1 MVFSPD
7 KRNFE
12 IAEIVTKD
20 YTLSARDLSSEW
32 ETNSAAKHMDN
43 PIYEQEEYWPAYP
56 LRHPVQKIS
65 WIETIVTPLQRE
77 GGKTKMSTQKL
88 SQTQRIKQLDSQTPP
103 TRFTTSG
110 WQLWDFRIKHANYVQ
125 SITIN
130 RTATK
135 TNPFSRCSKIMHTNC
150 KPKTSNPISQWQTIP
165 HRETHQ
171 HQPKEKVPAQ
181 ILQLHRAQTRRMAVL
196 GKKCTLEV
204 ADISVRITRFLSSS
218 VSFAKGTRFCSVWK
232 RKHAEA

>member
-1 MVFSPD
+1 MAFSPD

-20 YTLSARDLSSEW
+20 HTLSARDLSSEW

-77 GGKTKMSTQKL
+77 GGKTKCQHRNSAKL
-88 SQTQRIKQLDSQTPP
+88 NGSNNLTPKP
-103 TRFTTSG
+103 SHAIHNI
-110 WQLWDFRIKHANYVQ
+110 WLAAVDLRIKHANYVQ

-130 RTATK
+130 R
-135 TNPFSRCSKIMHTNC
+135 
-150 KPKTSNPISQWQTIP
+150 
-165 HRETHQ
+165 HRD
-171 HQPKEKVPAQ
+171 KN
-181 ILQLHRAQTRRMAVL
+181 
-196 GKKCTLEV
+196 
-204 ADISVRITRFLSSS
+204 
-218 VSFAKGTRFCSVWK
+218 
-232 RKHAEA
+232 